1 LFWGIISTIFISI
14 IYGFFLI
21 LTLYLLVLTFSAIG
35 LGSHLLSSSN
45 VSIGNDRLINLLILK
60 ERWPRRSV
68 GTRWP
73 QKLSTS
79 A

>member
-60 ERWPRRSV
+60 ERWI
-68 GTRWP
+68 
-73 QKLSTS
+73 
-79 A
+79 